1 MPLWLYWIFF
11 GLVAGAL
18 AKFLVPGRD
27 PSGCLFTIVLGIV
40 GAMLGGFLGTW
51 FGWGRVTQPSFDLGS
66 IGIAVLGAM
75 ILLIL
80 GRLIRRAIKRP
91 EREPGKHQPRD

>member
-27 PSGCLFTIVLGIV
+27 PSGCLFTIILGIV

-51 FGWGRVTQPSFDLGS
+51 LGWGRVTQPSFDLGS
-66 IGIAVLGAM
+66 IAVATLGAM
-75 ILLIL
+75 LLLLI
-80 GRLIRRAIKRP
+80 GRLIRRTMKRP
-91 EREPGKHQPRD
+91 KPRRD

>member
-27 PSGCLFTIVLGIV
+27 PSGCLFTAILGIV
-40 GAMLGGFLGTW
+40 GAIVGGFLGTW
-51 FGWGRVTQPSFDLGS
+51 FGWGRVTQPVFNLRS
-66 IGIAVLGAM
+66 IAVATIGAM
-75 ILLIL
+75 ILLLI
-80 GRLIRRAIKRP
+80 GRLVRRTLHRP
-91 EREPGKHQPRD
+91 EAPSRD